1 MTQPFK
7 RIGLFAKYNSRSIV
21 DTFERLISFLDKQG
35 YDLIIETES
44 ASLLLDKDKF
54 PLIHKKELGKNCD
67 LVIVV
72 GGDGSLLNA
81 ARAVAPYH
89 IPILGVNRG
98 RLGFL
103 ADILPHNMEKEL
115 NSILEGSYAKE
126 QRFLLEATLKR
137 DDKTIAEG
145 TALNDVVL
153 YSGNVARMTDFE
165 VYINQDFVLRQLADG
180 LITATPTGSTA
191 YALSAGGP
199 IVYPSLNAITL
210 APLCPHTLSSRPI
223 VVDANSLIELKVTE
237 NNSIAPQLSCDGQLH
252 FDLLPGDRILIH
264 KYAHELVL
272 IHPKH
277 HNYFTV
283 LREKLGWTTS
293 QIKD

>member
-1 MTQPFK
+1 MTQHFK

-21 DTFERLISFLDKQG
+21 DTFEKLISFLDKQG
-35 YDLIIETES
+35 YELSIETES
-44 ASLLLDKDKF
+44 AELLLDKDKF
-54 PLIHKKELGKNCD
+54 TLVHKRELGKNCD

-72 GGDGSLLNA
+72 GGDGSILNA
-81 ARAVAPYH
+81 ARALVQYH
-89 IPILGVNRG
+89 VPVVGVNRG

-103 ADILPHNMEKEL
+103 ADILPENMEKEL
-115 NSILEGSYAKE
+115 TPILQGTYLKE
-126 QRFLLEATLKR
+126 NRFLLEVTLKR
-137 DDKTIAEG
+137 NDTTLAES

-165 VYINQDFVLRQLADG
+165 VYINQDFMLRQFADG
-180 LITATPTGSTA
+180 LIAATPTGSTA

-199 IVYPSLNAITL
+199 IVYPALNAITL

-223 VVDANSLIELKVTE
+223 VVDANSLIELKITDS
-237 NNSIAPQLSCDGQLH
+237 NKISPKLSCDGQLH
-252 FDLLPGDRILIH
+252 FDLLPGDRILIQKH
-264 KYAHELVL
+264 AHELIL
-272 IHPKH
+272 IHPQN

-283 LREKLGWTTS
+283 LREKLGWSKS